1 MDKKKNRADPL
12 AAGRQKLQQFR
23 QKKADKNT
31 DHKKDPKGSTSQGKS
46 SKKSGKS
53 GKHEGKPDKSS
64 VTDEAEAPSAG
75 GDTSHVSIG
84 DEVVDSQQTS
94 ADALSH
100 EYVLV
105 HGSSSE
111 PDTLQPGNTTV
122 EENMKS
128 IDSKEAGAVDSLT
141 SGHADSEKGVTHGDA
156 SISVDGVL
164 AASGNLAEGEV
175 EVESG
180 SGNVEK
186 PHQPSSLPEFIPD
199 VSLSGARGDQVTD
212 VGEMQKDSGSHKE
225 QFSEAS
231 AKADVDWIA
240 TEEKQASF
248 PAVVDSS
255 ASPSHFSEGSSV
267 AFDSVELEGITG
279 KIRSQQIREAAEEP
293 CKKDTLNPSGEVS
306 AAHVHEGPSVSFQQL
321 MEIVQG
327 LGQDEF
333 QVLCTAREAA
343 SRTDPG
349 TSSLER
355 LREELFVSSTMEDIL
370 HVQLTEQSHLQNEF
384 DHQHN
389 QLVAEISE
397 LRASYNA
404 LTERNGSLVEELSEC
419 QSNLY
424 AATSSNEKLEN
435 QLLATEAQVEAFT
448 AKMNELQ
455 NSLEKSRLDLTEA
468 KEKLINLQVENDTYG
483 AILSSWNDEKKE
495 FFEEKESK
503 NYEIK
508 HLLSELCHFK
518 NSEAIL
524 KAEVERLEKTIGPLT
539 DEKVNLVEEKYN
551 VLGEAEKLQEEL
563 ANCKTL
569 VTLQEVE
576 NSNIRE
582 TLSSLTGRQTKL
594 EDDNLHL
601 TEENEKAHLERS
613 AHLISETYLLSE
625 YSNLKEGYSLLNNK
639 LLKFQEEKE
648 RLVEDNDKLTHD
660 LLILQERMSTVQEE
674 RIHLAAEL
682 GEAVAR
688 LDRLTEEKTSL
699 SSSIEVEKTG
709 IVDIGNEEASEL
721 RNQEISET
729 SGRSLEV
736 GITSKQSVP
745 FVEYTC
751 QSLGTQPTVLEGV
764 IDASSGFSSLNKNL
778 KRGEKMIQSLE
789 EAIKQILTDSSLS
802 KSSNKS
808 ATPPVSKLIQTFE
821 LKRQS
826 EEQESEKAQ
835 LSGDQSE
842 AFVSVNVQIRN
853 LRGLLEQLA
862 LNAGEAGIQFN
873 QLNDDRTAANQ
884 RLEEFN
890 VEFASHQDHIN
901 LLEADT
907 IENKISFEA
916 LKNYSCELQQ
926 KNHELEFLCESL
938 KRRNDSM
945 GLENTELNKKLN
957 SCLSRIYEL
966 ENQLESL
973 QNNLSSM
980 LSSMEE
986 QLVAVQDE
994 SEKAT
999 MLEHELT
1006 SSMSQFGDAVVRLD
1020 DCLLRSGVA
1029 GAQVGLDM
1037 TQHISGSVDMA
1048 VKVISDLE
1056 EKLEVA
1062 YAKHESSLNKYE
1074 ELNQSFNTLHENN
1087 EFVTATLHKVY
1098 ADLAKLITESC
1109 GSVEIA
1115 KLRVE
1120 DLALSDPFN
1129 DGNCENLM
1137 EAARNILSERL
1148 ELQSVI
1154 DKLQS
1159 DLSSITKDME
1169 EVTQRSLDPTSLR
1182 ELVEKVEGVLE
1193 LETDGISFESPS
1205 LYVEFLVSQLVQ
1217 KFIEAEDLAT
1227 LLREQLK
1234 AKDNELMETQESL
1247 LHHKTEMG
1255 GLMDNLSQAEESL
1268 VAVRSE
1274 LQKKSNELEQSEQRL
1289 LSTREKLSIAVTKGK
1304 GLMVQRDNI
1313 KHSLAETSAELQRR
1327 SEELSLKEIRLQE
1340 VEAKLKTYT
1349 EAGERVEAL
1358 ESELSYIRNSATA
1371 LRESFLLKDSLLHKI
1386 EEILEDLDLPEHF
1399 HARDILEKVEWL
1411 SRSANG
1417 NSLRPSDW
1425 DQKSSDGGAGY
1436 VLSEPWRED
1445 GQTGTSS
1452 EGDLRIKFEE
1462 LQGKF
1467 YGLAEQNEMLE
1478 QSLMHRNN
1486 LVQRWEALL
1495 ANIDMPPQLKF
1506 MEVENKIEWL
1516 ASTISEATHDKDTLQ
1531 QKIDSLEVY
1540 CQSLS
1545 ADLEAAQKQV
1555 CDVDANLQLVDN
1567 ERVNISERLET
1578 LNGDHD
1584 ILSARANHLEVENEK
1599 LQNQVKDLHG
1609 KLVEKLGY
1617 EEQLQTIEGD
1627 LLSLRYMIND
1637 VIQEDGLQDLASG
1650 SNSETLDELLRKL
1663 IDYYKNSA
1671 KSSLPRERDDSF
1683 CETRPSND
1691 EATSPRH
1698 THELTDSYIVE
1709 ATSRDIAVV
1718 ETPDVASLT
1727 KDLDE
1732 ALHVQKL
1739 AREERDLY
1747 MEKQQSLVTENE
1759 ALDKKIIELQEL
1771 LKQEEQKSASV
1782 REKLNV
1788 AVRKGKALVQ
1798 QRDSLKQTIEEMN
1811 AEHGRLKS
1819 EITNRD
1825 EMLLG
1830 NEKKLR
1836 ELESY
1841 TLRVEALESECQSL
1855 KNHLQETESILQER
1869 SGTLSM
1875 TLNALNSINIGDE
1888 GDRYDPVLKLQ
1899 RISQLFQNMSTAVSS
1914 AEQESIKSR
1923 RAAELLLAELNEVQ
1937 ERNDSMQEELS
1948 KFTYEIQQLSR
1959 QKDEAEAAK
1968 VEAISHCENL
1978 SMVNNEEKKKIYAQ
1992 VLSFGSSVNTLRK
2005 ILAGTNSCLADIFT
2019 LDMEFLHHLKATM
2032 ESCAK
2037 QTGTNLSGWPQ
2048 VSTGNFVDKEIFS
2061 RLSAA
2066 LSNVNMQEVS
2076 NGGNITEICGSLS
2089 RNLDQFVADVS
2100 HIEEN
2105 VSNHLASW
2113 HEQVSIVSN
2122 SIDTFFKSIGTGTAS
2137 EIAALG
2143 ERVALLHGACSSVL
2157 AEIESRKAELVGNDN
2172 FNMILHQEEGDFSSM
2187 ESVRSMANRLSS
2199 AVKELVVVNAETV
2212 ERNEKEMKAIIANL
2226 QRELHEKDIQNDRM
2240 CNELVGQV
2248 KEAQAGAKI
2257 FAEDLQSAG
2266 ARMRDMQ
2273 DQLGILVRERDSL
2286 KERVEELQEGQ
2297 ASHSELQE
2305 KVTSLS
2311 NLLAAK
2317 DQEIEALMQALD
2329 EEESQMEDLKHR
2341 VTELEQELQQKNLD
2355 LQKAEASRGKISKK
2369 LSMTVDK
2376 FDELHHLSE
2385 NLLAEIEKLQKQVQ
2399 DRDTEISFLR
2409 QEVTRCTNEALA
2421 ASQMDTKRDSEEI
2434 QTVLSWFDTIAS
2446 LIGLEETPS
2455 TDAQSHLNNYM
2466 ETLEKKIESILS
2478 ETEELRLVGQSKD
2491 SLLEAER
2498 SRVAEL
2504 RQREETLE
2512 KILHDKESQRNMST
2526 SSTSEI
2532 VEVEPLINKWTTSGT
2547 SIPSQVRSLRKG
2559 NNNDQVA
2566 IRIDADQADQSLS
2579 LEEDDDK
2586 AHGFR
2591 SLTTSRIIPRFTRP
2605 VTNMIDGLWLDA
2617 YETTCLTVRHNDI
2630 LGDVACSFGHSRG
2643 LISQGLKVVL
2653 LELLESLLS
2662 SVWVARRPPGY
2673 AFLDFEDPRDAR
2685 DAIRD
2690 LDGKN
2695 GWRVEQSHNRGGGG
2709 GGGRGGD
2716 RGGDRGRRRSRSR
2729 SPRYRRS
2736 PSYGRRSYSP
2746 RARSPPPPR
2755 RRSPSPPPAR
2765 GRSYSRSP
2773 PPYRRRDELPY
2784 ANGSTF
2790 CSHSMHPIAFHVVAY
2805 STYVLVSAEMD

>member
-23 QKKADKNT
+23 QKKADKNS
-31 DHKKDPKGSTSQGKS
+31 DQKKDPKGSTSKGKS

-53 GKHEGKPDKSS
+53 EKHEGKPDKSV
-64 VTDEAEAPSAG
+64 VTDEAEALSAG
-75 GDTSHVSIG
+75 GATSHVNIV
-84 DEVVDSQQTS
+84 DEVVDSPQAS

-111 PDTLQPGNTTV
+111 PDTLLPGNTTATADSGAELGKDILNPEDDTGISLSTV
-122 EENMKS
+122 EEDMKR
-128 IDSKEAGAVDSLT
+128 IDSTAAGAVKSVT
-141 SGHADSEKGVTHGDA
+141 SEHAYSEKGVTRDDA
-156 SISVDGVL
+156 SISVDGVF
-164 AASGNLAEGEV
+164 AASGDLAEGEGV

-180 SGNVEK
+180 SGDVEK
-186 PHQPSSLPEFIPD
+186 PHQPSSSPEFIPD

-212 VGEMQKDSGSHKE
+212 VGWEMQEDSGSHKE

-231 AKADVDWIA
+231 AKADMDWIV
-240 TEEKQASF
+240 TEERQASY

-255 ASPSHFSEGSSV
+255 ASPSHFLERSSV
-267 AFDSVELEGITG
+267 AFDSVELEGTSG
-279 KIRSQQIREAAEEP
+279 KIRSQQIREAAELSEERPESSIGFHNNRDHVLSTEPEDSSIQLQLPQSASTSGLLSHEEP
-293 CKKDTLNPSGEVS
+293 CKQDTLNPSGEVS
-306 AAHVHEGPSVSFQQL
+306 AAHVHEGRSVSFLQL
-321 MEIVQG
+321 MEIVHA

-343 SRTDPG
+343 SSTDPG
-349 TSSLER
+349 TSSLEG
-355 LREELFVSSTMEDIL
+355 LREQLFVSCTTEDIL

-384 DHQHN
+384 DHQHD
-389 QLVAEISE
+389 QLVAEISQ

-404 LTERNGSLVEELSEC
+404 LTERNDSLVEELSEC

-455 NSLEKSRLDLTEA
+455 SSLEKALLNLSEA
-468 KEKLINLQVENDTYG
+468 KEKVINLQVENDTYG
-483 AILSSWNDEKKE
+483 AILSSWYDEKKE
-495 FFEEKESK
+495 LFEEKESK

-508 HLLSELCHFK
+508 HLLSELCNCK

-524 KAEVERLEKTIGPLT
+524 KAEVERLEKTVGPLT

-569 VTLQEVE
+569 ITLQEVE

-582 TLSSLTGRQTKL
+582 TLSSLTGQLTKL
-594 EDDNLHL
+594 EEDNLHL
-601 TEENEKAHLERS
+601 TEENEKSHLERS
-613 AHLISETYLLSE
+613 AYLISETYLLSE

-648 RLVEDNDKLTHD
+648 NLVEDNDKLTHD

-688 LDRLTEEKTSL
+688 LDKLTEEKTSL

-709 IVDIGNEEASEL
+709 IVDIGNEDASEL
-721 RNQEISET
+721 SNQEISET

-736 GITSKQSVP
+736 GVTSKQSVP

-751 QSLGTQPTVLEGV
+751 QSFGTQPTVLEGV

-778 KRGEKMIQSLE
+778 EKGEKMIQNLE
-789 EAIKQILTDSSLS
+789 EAIKQIRTDSSLI
-802 KSSNKS
+802 KSSNKPD
-808 ATPPVSKLIQTFE
+808 TPPVSKLIQAFE
-821 LKRQS
+821 LKGQS
-826 EEQESEKAQ
+826 EEHESEKAQ
-835 LSGDQSE
+835 LTGDQSE

-853 LRGLLEQLA
+853 LRGMLEQLA
-862 LNAGEAGIQFN
+862 LNAREAGIQFN
-873 QLNDDRTAANQ
+873 QLNDDRTATNQ

-916 LKNYSCELQQ
+916 LKNYSGELQQ

-938 KRRNDSM
+938 KLRNDSM

-986 QLVAVQDE
+986 QLVALQDE

-1020 DCLLRSGVA
+1020 GCLLRSGVA

-1037 TQHISGSVDMA
+1037 SKHISGSVDMA
-1048 VKVISDLE
+1048 VKVIEDLE

-1062 YAKHESSLNKYE
+1062 EAKHESSLNKYE
-1074 ELNQSFNTLHENN
+1074 ELKQSFNTLHENN
-1087 EFVTATLHKVY
+1087 EFVTATMHKVY
-1098 ADLAKLITESC
+1098 ADLVKLITESC

-1115 KLRVE
+1115 KFRVE
-1120 DLALSDPFN
+1120 NLAISDPFS

-1137 EAARNILSERL
+1137 EAVQNILSERL
-1148 ELQSVI
+1148 ELQCVI

-1169 EVTQRSLDPTSLR
+1169 ELTQRSLDPTSLG
-1182 ELVEKVEGVLE
+1182 ELVQKVEGVLE
-1193 LETDGISFESPS
+1193 LETGEISFESPS

-1217 KFIEAEDLAT
+1217 KFIEAEDLAN
-1227 LLREQLK
+1227 LLRKQVE
-1234 AKDNELMETQESL
+1234 AKDNELMETQESF

-1255 GLMDNLSQAEESL
+1255 GLMENLSQAEESL

-1313 KHSLAETSAELQRR
+1313 KHLLAETSAELQRR
-1327 SEELSLKEIRLQE
+1327 SEELSLKETRLQE

-1349 EAGERVEAL
+1349 EAGKRVEAL

-1399 HARDILEKVEWL
+1399 HARNIFDKVEWL

-1417 NSLRPSDW
+1417 NSVRPSDW

-1462 LQGKF
+1462 LQGKS

-1495 ANIDMPPQLKF
+1495 ENIDMPPQLKS
-1506 MEVENKIEWL
+1506 MEAENKIEWL

-1531 QKIDSLEVY
+1531 QKIDNLEVY

-1545 ADLEAAQKQV
+1545 TDLEAAQKQV
-1555 CDVDANLQLVDN
+1555 CDVEANLQSVDN
-1567 ERVNISERLET
+1567 ERVDISERLKT
-1578 LNGDHD
+1578 LNEDHD
-1584 ILSARANHLEVENEK
+1584 NLSARANHLEVENEK

-1609 KLVEKLGY
+1609 KLVEKLGN

-1637 VIQEDGLQDLASG
+1637 VIQEDGLQDLALA
-1650 SNSETLDELLRKL
+1650 SNSETLDGLLRKL
-1663 IDYYKNSA
+1663 IDYYKNLA
-1671 KSSLPRERDDSF
+1671 KSS
-1683 CETRPSND
+1683 PSND
-1691 EATSPRH
+1691 EATSPRL
-1698 THELTDSYIVE
+1698 TPELADSNIVE

-1739 AREERDLY
+1739 VREERDLY
-1747 MEKQQSLVTENE
+1747 MEKQQSLVAENE
-1759 ALDKKIIELQEL
+1759 ALEKKIIELQEL

-1819 EITNRD
+1819 EIINRD
-1825 EMLLG
+1825 EMLVE

-1841 TLRVEALESECQSL
+1841 TLRIEALESECQSL
-1855 KNHLQETESILQER
+1855 RNHLQETENILQER

-1959 QKDEAEAAK
+1959 QKDAAEAAK

-1978 SMVNNEEKKKIYAQ
+1978 SLVNNEEKKKIYAQ
-1992 VLSFGSSVNTLRK
+1992 VLSFGTNVNTLRK
-2005 ILAGTNSCLADIFT
+2005 ILAGTSSCLADIFT
-2019 LDMEFLHHLKATM
+2019 LDMEFLHHLKTTM
-2032 ESCAK
+2032 ELCAK
-2037 QTGTNLSGWPQ
+2037 QTGANLSGWPQ
-2048 VSTGNFVDKEIFS
+2048 VSTWNFVDKKIFS

-2066 LSNVNMQEVS
+2066 LSNVNLHEIS

-2100 HIEEN
+2100 HLKEN
-2105 VSNHLASW
+2105 VSNHLASR
-2113 HEQVSIVSN
+2113 HEQVNIVSN
-2122 SIDTFFKSIGTGTAS
+2122 SIDTFFKSIGTGTDS
-2137 EIAALG
+2137 EIADLG
-2143 ERVALLHGACSSVL
+2143 ERVSLLHGACSSVL

-2172 FNMILHQEEGDFSSM
+2172 LNMSLHQEEDDYSSM
-2187 ESVRSMANRLSS
+2187 ESVRSMVNRLSS
-2199 AVKELVVVNAETV
+2199 AVKEFVVANAETV
-2212 ERNEKEMKAIIANL
+2212 ERNEKEMKVTIANL

-2240 CNELVGQV
+2240 CSEFVGQV

-2257 FAEDLQSAG
+2257 FAEDLQSAS

-2286 KERVEELQEGQ
+2286 KDRVKDLQEGQ
-2297 ASHSELQE
+2297 ASYSELQE

-2369 LSMTVDK
+2369 LSITVDK

-2399 DRDTEISFLR
+2399 DRDTEVSFLR

-2421 ASQMDTKRDSEEI
+2421 SSQMDTRRDSEEI
-2434 QTVLSWFDTIAS
+2434 QTVRSWFDTVAS
-2446 LIGLEETPS
+2446 LLGLEDSPS
-2455 TDAQSHLNNYM
+2455 TDAHSHLNRYM
-2466 ETLEKKIESILS
+2466 ETLEKKIASILS

-2504 RQREETLE
+2504 RQKEATLE
-2512 KILHDKESQRNMST
+2512 KLLHDKEFQPS

-2566 IRIDADQADQSLS
+2566 ISIDADQADQSLS

-2605 VTNMIDGLWLDA
+2605 VTNMIDGLWVSCDRTLMRQPA
-2617 YETTCLTVRHNDI
+2617 LRLAIMIYWAMLHALLATV
-2630 LGDVACSFGHSRG
+2630 
-2643 LISQGLKVVL
+2643 VV
-2653 LELLESLLS
+2653 
-2662 SVWVARRPPGY
+2662 
-2673 AFLDFEDPRDAR
+2673 
-2685 DAIRD
+2685 
-2690 LDGKN
+2690 
-2695 GWRVEQSHNRGGGG
+2695 
-2709 GGGRGGD
+2709 
-2716 RGGDRGRRRSRSR
+2716 
-2729 SPRYRRS
+2729 
-2736 PSYGRRSYSP
+2736 
-2746 RARSPPPPR
+2746 
-2755 RRSPSPPPAR
+2755 
-2765 GRSYSRSP
+2765 
-2773 PPYRRRDELPY
+2773 
-2784 ANGSTF
+2784 
-2790 CSHSMHPIAFHVVAY
+2790 
-2805 STYVLVSAEMD
+2805 

>member
-1 MDKKKNRADPL
+1 
-12 AAGRQKLQQFR
+12 
-23 QKKADKNT
+23 
-31 DHKKDPKGSTSQGKS
+31 
-46 SKKSGKS
+46 
-53 GKHEGKPDKSS
+53 
-64 VTDEAEAPSAG
+64 
-75 GDTSHVSIG
+75 
-84 DEVVDSQQTS
+84 
-94 ADALSH
+94 
-100 EYVLV
+100 
-105 HGSSSE
+105 
-111 PDTLQPGNTTV
+111 
-122 EENMKS
+122 
-128 IDSKEAGAVDSLT
+128 
-141 SGHADSEKGVTHGDA
+141 
-156 SISVDGVL
+156 
-164 AASGNLAEGEV
+164 
-175 EVESG
+175 
-180 SGNVEK
+180 
-186 PHQPSSLPEFIPD
+186 
-199 VSLSGARGDQVTD
+199 
-212 VGEMQKDSGSHKE
+212 MQ
-225 QFSEAS
+225 EAS
-231 AKADVDWIA
+231 SKADVDWVV
-240 TEEKQASF
+240 TEERQASY

-267 AFDSVELEGITG
+267 AFDSVEMEGITG

-293 CKKDTLNPSGEVS
+293 RKKDTSNPSGEVS
-306 AAHVHEGPSVSFQQL
+306 AAHVHEGRSVSFLQL
-321 MEIVQG
+321 MGIVQG
-327 LGQDEF
+327 LGRDEF
-333 QVLCTAREAA
+333 QMLCTAREA
-343 SRTDPG
+343 TDPG
-349 TSSLER
+349 TSLLER
-355 LREELFVSSTMEDIL
+355 LREELFVSSTMKDIL
-370 HVQLTEQSHLQNEF
+370 HVQLTEQSHLQSEF

-389 QLVAEISE
+389 QLVAEISQ
-397 LRASYNA
+397 LRVSYNA
-404 LTERNGSLVEELSEC
+404 LTDRNESFVEELSEC

-435 QLLATEAQVEAFT
+435 QLLAREAQVEAFT

-455 NSLEKSRLDLTEA
+455 SSLEKSLLDLSEA

-495 FFEEKESK
+495 LFEEKESK

-508 HLLSELCHFK
+508 HLLSELCNFK

-524 KAEVERLEKTIGPLT
+524 KAEVERLEKTLGPLT

-582 TLSSLTGRQTKL
+582 TLSSLTGQLTKL
-594 EDDNLHL
+594 EEDNLHL

-613 AHLISETYLLSE
+613 AYLISETYLLSE

-648 RLVEDNDKLTHD
+648 HLVEDNDKLTHD

-688 LDRLTEEKTSL
+688 LDKLTE
-699 SSSIEVEKTG
+699 EKTG
-709 IVDIGNEEASEL
+709 IVDIGNEDASEL
-721 RNQEISET
+721 GNQEIAET

-736 GITSKQSVP
+736 GVTSKQSVP

-751 QSLGTQPTVLEGV
+751 QVLEGV
-764 IDASSGFSSLNKNL
+764 IDASSEFSSLNKNL
-778 KRGEKMIQSLE
+778 EKGEKMIQNLE
-789 EAIKQILTDSSLS
+789 EAVKQILTDSSLS

-808 ATPPVSKLIQTFE
+808 DTPPVSKLIQTFE
-821 LKRQS
+821 LKGQS
-826 EEQESEKAQ
+826 EEQESGKVQ
-835 LSGDQSE
+835 LTGDQSE

-862 LNAGEAGIQFN
+862 SNAREAGIQFN
-873 QLNDDRTAANQ
+873 QLNDDRAAANQ

-907 IENKISFEA
+907 LENKIAFEA

-926 KNHELEFLCESL
+926 KNHELEFLCGSL
-938 KRRNDSM
+938 KLRNDSM
-945 GLENTELNKKLN
+945 GLENTELNKNLN

-986 QLVAVQDE
+986 QLVGLQDE

-999 MLEHELT
+999 KLEHELT

-1020 DCLLRSGVA
+1020 DCLLRSGTA

-1037 TQHISGSVDMA
+1037 TKHISGSVDMA
-1048 VKVISDLE
+1048 VKVIDDLE

-1074 ELNQSFNTLHENN
+1074 ELKQSFNTLHENS
-1087 EFVTATLHKVY
+1087 EFVTATMHKVY

-1120 DLALSDPFN
+1120 NLAISDPFN
-1129 DGNCENLM
+1129 DGNFENLM
-1137 EAARNILSERL
+1137 EAVRNIFSERL
-1148 ELQSVI
+1148 ELQCVI

-1159 DLSSITKDME
+1159 DLSRITKDME
-1169 EVTQRSLDPTSLR
+1169 ELKQRSLDPTSLG

-1193 LETDGISFESPS
+1193 LETGEISFDSPG
-1205 LYVEFLVSQLVQ
+1205 LYVEFLVSQLLQ
-1217 KFIEAEDLAT
+1217 KFIEAEDLAN
-1227 LLREQLK
+1227 LFRKQLE

-1255 GLMDNLSQAEESL
+1255 GLMENLSQAEESL

-1304 GLMVQRDNI
+1304 GLIVQRDNI

-1327 SEELSLKEIRLQE
+1327 SEELSLKETRLQE

-1399 HARDILEKVEWL
+1399 HARDILDKVEWL

-1425 DQKSSDGGAGY
+1425 DQKSSDAGAGY

-1495 ANIDMPPQLKF
+1495 ENIDMPSQLKS

-1531 QKIDSLEVY
+1531 QKIDNLEVY

-1545 ADLEAAQKQV
+1545 VELEAAQKQV
-1555 CDVDANLQLVDN
+1555 IDVEANLQSVDS
-1567 ERVNISERLET
+1567 ERVGISERLET
-1578 LNGDHD
+1578 LNGDHNN
-1584 ILSARANHLEVENEK
+1584 LSARANHLEVENEK
-1599 LQNQVKDLHG
+1599 LQNQVNDLHE
-1609 KLVEKLGY
+1609 KLVEKLGN

-1627 LLSLRYMIND
+1627 LMSLRYMIND
-1637 VIQEDGLQDLASG
+1637 AIQEDGLQDLALA
-1650 SNSETLDELLRKL
+1650 SNSETLNELLRKL
-1663 IDYYKNSA
+1663 IDYYKNLA

-1698 THELTDSYIVE
+1698 TPDLTDSNIVE

-1718 ETPDVASLT
+1718 ETPDVASLS

-1747 MEKQQSLVTENE
+1747 MEKQQSLVAENE
-1759 ALDKKIIELQEL
+1759 ALDKKVIDLQEL

-1819 EITNRD
+1819 EIINRD
-1825 EMLLG
+1825 EKLLDK
-1830 NEKKLR
+1830 ESKLR
-1836 ELESY
+1836 ELESD
-1841 TLRVEALESECQSL
+1841 TSRVEALESECQSL

-1869 SGTLSM
+1869 SGTLSV

-1899 RISQLFQNMSTAVSS
+1899 RISQLFQNMSAAVSS
-1914 AEQESIKSR
+1914 SQQESIKSR

-1937 ERNDSMQEELS
+1937 ERNDGMQEELS
-1948 KFTYEIQQLSR
+1948 KFAYEIQQLSR
-1959 QKDEAEAAK
+1959 QKDAEEAAK
-1968 VEAISHCENL
+1968 VEAISQCENL
-1978 SMVNNEEKKKIYAQ
+1978 SVVNNEEKKKMYAQ
-1992 VLSFGSSVNTLRK
+1992 VLSFGTSVNTLRK
-2005 ILAGTNSCLADIFT
+2005 IFAGTNSCLADIFT
-2019 LDMEFLHHLKATM
+2019 LDMEFLHHLKANM

-2048 VSTGNFVDKEIFS
+2048 VSTGNFVDKETFS

-2066 LSNVNMQEVS
+2066 LSNVNLHEIS
-2076 NGGNITEICGSLS
+2076 NSGNITEICGSLS
-2089 RNLDQFVADVS
+2089 QNLDQFVADVS
-2100 HIEEN
+2100 HLEDN

-2113 HEQVSIVSN
+2113 HEHVNIVSN
-2122 SIDTFFKSIGTGTAS
+2122 SIDTFFKSIGKGTDS
-2137 EIAALG
+2137 EITALG
-2143 ERVALLHGACSSVL
+2143 ERVILLHEACASVL
-2157 AEIESRKAELVGNDN
+2157 AEIESRKAELVGNDS
-2172 FNMILHQEEGDFSSM
+2172 FNMSLHQEEEDFSSM
-2187 ESVRSMANRLSS
+2187 ESVRSMVNRLSS
-2199 AVKELVVVNAETV
+2199 AVNEFVVANAETV
-2212 ERNEKEMKAIIANL
+2212 ERNEKEMKVTIANL
-2226 QRELHEKDIQNDRM
+2226 QRELHEKDIQKDKM

-2257 FAEDLQSAG
+2257 FAEDLQSAS

-2286 KERVEELQEGQ
+2286 KDRVKELQEGQQ

-2305 KVTSLS
+2305 KVTSVS
-2311 NLLAAK
+2311 NQLAAK

-2369 LSMTVDK
+2369 LSITVDK

-2399 DRDTEISFLR
+2399 DRDTEVSFLR

-2421 ASQMDTKRDSEEI
+2421 TSQMETRRDSEEI
-2434 QTVLSWFDTIAS
+2434 QTVLSWFDKMAS
-2446 LIGLEETPS
+2446 LLGLEDSPS
-2455 TDAQSHLNNYM
+2455 TDAHRHLNRYM
-2466 ETLEKKIESILS
+2466 ETLEKKTASILS

-2504 RQREETLE
+2504 RQKEATLE
-2512 KILHDKESQRNMST
+2512 KLLHDKEFRPS

-2566 IRIDADQADQSLS
+2566 ISIDADQADQSLS

-2591 SLTTSRIIPRFTRP
+2591 SLTSSRIIPRFTRP
-2605 VTNMIDGLWLDA
+2605 VTNMIDGLWVSCDRTLMRQPA
-2617 YETTCLTVRHNDI
+2617 LRLAIMMYWAMLHALLATV
-2630 LGDVACSFGHSRG
+2630 
-2643 LISQGLKVVL
+2643 VV
-2653 LELLESLLS
+2653 
-2662 SVWVARRPPGY
+2662 
-2673 AFLDFEDPRDAR
+2673 
-2685 DAIRD
+2685 
-2690 LDGKN
+2690 
-2695 GWRVEQSHNRGGGG
+2695 
-2709 GGGRGGD
+2709 
-2716 RGGDRGRRRSRSR
+2716 
-2729 SPRYRRS
+2729 
-2736 PSYGRRSYSP
+2736 
-2746 RARSPPPPR
+2746 
-2755 RRSPSPPPAR
+2755 
-2765 GRSYSRSP
+2765 
-2773 PPYRRRDELPY
+2773 
-2784 ANGSTF
+2784 
-2790 CSHSMHPIAFHVVAY
+2790 
-2805 STYVLVSAEMD
+2805 

>member
-23 QKKADKNT
+23 QKKADK
-31 DHKKDPKGSTSQGKS
+31 KDPKGSTSQGKS

-53 GKHEGKPDKSS
+53 EKHEGKADKSS
-64 VTDEAEAPSAG
+64 VSDEAVTGGAG
-75 GDTSHVSIG
+75 SHVKIG
-84 DEVVDSQQTS
+84 GEVVDSPQAS
-94 ADALSH
+94 ADALSQ

-111 PDTLQPGNTTV
+111 PDTIQPGNTA
-122 EENMKS
+122 E
-128 IDSKEAGAVDSLT
+128 T
-141 SGHADSEKGVTHGDA
+141 SGSGVEKGKNLLNPENDA
-156 SISVDGVL
+156 FNSVDGVF
-164 AASGNLAEGEV
+164 AASGNLAEGEGV
-175 EVESG
+175 E
-180 SGNVEK
+180 VEK

-212 VGEMQKDSGSHKE
+212 VGEMQEDGGSHKE

-240 TEEKQASF
+240 IEERQASY

-255 ASPSHFSEGSSV
+255 ASPSHLEGSSV
-267 AFDSVELEGITG
+267 AFDSVEQEGITG
-279 KIRSQQIREAAEEP
+279 KIGSQEIREAAELGEEKPESSIGFHNNKDHVLSTEP
-293 CKKDTLNPSGEVS
+293 EDSSIQLQLPQSVSISGLLSHEETCKKDTLNPSGEVS
-306 AAHVHEGPSVSFQQL
+306 TAHVHEGRSVSFPQL

-333 QVLCTAREAA
+333 QVLCNAREAA
-343 SRTDPG
+343 SCAELG
-349 TSSLER
+349 TTSLER
-355 LREELFVSSTMEDIL
+355 LREELFVSSTMKDLL

-389 QLVAEISE
+389 QLIAEISQ

-404 LTERNGSLVEELSEC
+404 LTERNESLVEELSEC

-455 NSLEKSRLDLTEA
+455 SSFEQSLLDLSEA

-495 FFEEKESK
+495 LFEEKESK
-503 NYEIK
+503 N
-508 HLLSELCHFK
+508 
-518 NSEAIL
+518 
-524 KAEVERLEKTIGPLT
+524 PLT
-539 DEKVNLVEEKYN
+539 DEKVILDEEKYK

-563 ANCKTL
+563 AKCKTL
-569 VTLQEVE
+569 IGLQEVE

-582 TLSSLTGRQTKL
+582 TLSSLTGQQTKL
-594 EDDNLHL
+594 EEEKLHL

-613 AHLISETYLLSE
+613 AYLISETYLLSE

-648 RLVEDNDKLTHD
+648 HLVEDNDKLTHD
-660 LLILQERMSTVQEE
+660 LHILQERMSTVQEE
-674 RIHLAAEL
+674 RVHLAAEL

-688 LDRLTEEKTSL
+688 LDKLTEEKTSL

-709 IVDIGNEEASEL
+709 IVDIGNEDASEL
-721 RNQEISET
+721 INQEISET

-736 GITSKQSVP
+736 GVT
-745 FVEYTC
+745 
-751 QSLGTQPTVLEGV
+751 SLGTQPTVLEGV

-778 KRGEKMIQSLE
+778 EKGEKMIQNLE

-802 KSSNKS
+802 KSSNKPD
-808 ATPPVSKLIQTFE
+808 TPPVSKLIQAFE
-821 LKRQS
+821 LKGQS

-835 LSGDQSE
+835 LTGDQSE
-842 AFVSVNVQIRN
+842 AFVSVDVRIRN
-853 LRGLLEQLA
+853 LRGLLDQLA
-862 LNAGEAGIQFN
+862 LNAREAGIQFN
-873 QLNDDRTAANQ
+873 QLNDDRTATNQ

-890 VEFASHQDHIN
+890 VEFASHQDHVN

-907 IENKISFEA
+907 IENKVSFEA

-926 KNHELEFLCESL
+926 RNHELEFLCESL
-938 KRRNDSM
+938 KLRNDSM

-986 QLVAVQDE
+986 QLVALQDE

-999 MLEHELT
+999 KLEHELT

-1020 DCLLRSGVA
+1020 DCLLRSGVT

-1037 TQHISGSVDMA
+1037 TKHISGSVDMA
-1048 VKVISDLE
+1048 VKLINDLE

-1062 YAKHESSLNKYE
+1062 YAKHESSSNKYE
-1074 ELNQSFNTLHENN
+1074 ELKQSFNTQHESN
-1087 EFVTATLHKVY
+1087 EFVTATIHKVY
-1098 ADLAKLITESC
+1098 TDLAKLITESC
-1109 GSVEIA
+1109 GSGEIT

-1120 DLALSDPFN
+1120 NLAISDPFT
-1129 DGNCENLM
+1129 DGNCENLI
-1137 EAARNILSERL
+1137 EAVRNILSERL
-1148 ELQSVI
+1148 ELQYVI

-1169 EVTQRSLDPTSLR
+1169 ELTQRSLDPTSLR

-1193 LETDGISFESPS
+1193 LESGGSSFESPS

-1217 KFIEAEDLAT
+1217 KFIEADDLAN
-1227 LLREQLK
+1227 LFRKQLE
-1234 AKDNELMETQESL
+1234 AKHNELMETQESL
-1247 LHHKTEMG
+1247 LHHKTEIG
-1255 GLMDNLSQAEESL
+1255 GLMENLSEAEESL

-1274 LQKKSNELEQSEQRL
+1274 LQKKSTELEQSEQRF

-1304 GLMVQRDNI
+1304 GLMAQRDNI

-1327 SEELSLKEIRLQE
+1327 SEELILKETRLQE
-1340 VEAKLKTYT
+1340 VEAKLKTYA

-1371 LRESFLLKDSLLHKI
+1371 LRESFLLKDSLLQKI
-1386 EEILEDLDLPEHF
+1386 EEILENLDLPEHF
-1399 HARDILEKVEWL
+1399 HARDILDKVEWL

-1417 NSLRPSDW
+1417 NSSRPSDW

-1445 GQTGTSS
+1445 GQTVTSS

-1467 YGLAEQNEMLE
+1467 FGLAEQNEMLE

-1495 ANIDMPPQLKF
+1495 ENIDMPPQLKS

-1531 QKIDSLEVY
+1531 QKIDNFEVY

-1555 CDVDANLQLVDN
+1555 CDVEANLQSIDN
-1567 ERVNISERLET
+1567 ERVNLSERLET

-1584 ILSARANHLEVENEK
+1584 NLSARTIQLEVENET
-1599 LQNQVKDLHG
+1599 LQNQVKDLHE
-1609 KLVEKLGY
+1609 KLVEKLGN
-1617 EEQLQTIEGD
+1617 EEQLQTIEGV

-1637 VIQEDGLQDLASG
+1637 VIQEDGLQDLALASD
-1650 SNSETLDELLRKL
+1650 SETLDGLLRKL
-1663 IDYYKNSA
+1663 IDHYKNLA
-1671 KSSLPRERDDSF
+1671 SLPRERDDSF
-1683 CETRPSND
+1683 SEIRPSND

-1698 THELTDSYIVE
+1698 NPETTDSNILE

-1727 KDLDE
+1727 KDLEE
-1732 ALHVQKL
+1732 ALHGQKL

-1747 MEKQQSLVTENE
+1747 MEKQQSLVAENE

-1771 LKQEEQKSASV
+1771 LKQEEQKSASA

-1788 AVRKGKALVQ
+1788 AVRKGKSLVQ
-1798 QRDSLKQTIEEMN
+1798 LRDSLKQTIEEMN

-1819 EITNRD
+1819 EIINRD
-1825 EMLLG
+1825 EMLLE

-1841 TLRVEALESECQSL
+1841 TLRIEALESECQSL
-1855 KNHLQETESILQER
+1855 KNHLQETENILHER
-1869 SGTLSM
+1869 SDTLSM

-1948 KFTYEIQQLSR
+1948 KFTYEIQELSR
-1959 QKDEAEAAK
+1959 QKDAAESAK
-1968 VEAISHCENL
+1968 VEAMSHLENL
-1978 SMVNNEEKKKIYAQ
+1978 SVANNEEKKKIYAQ
-1992 VLSFGSSVNTLRK
+1992 VMSFATSLTTLGK

-2019 LDMEFLHHLKATM
+2019 LDMEFLHHLKANM

-2048 VSTGNFVDKEIFS
+2048 VSTGNFVDKEFFS
-2061 RLSAA
+2061 RLSAS
-2066 LSNVNMQEVS
+2066 LSNINLHEIS
-2076 NGGNITEICGSLS
+2076 NGGSITEICGSLS
-2089 RNLDQFVADVS
+2089 RNLDHFVADVS
-2100 HIEEN
+2100 HLEEN

-2113 HEQVSIVSN
+2113 HEQVNIVSN
-2122 SIDTFFKSIGTGTAS
+2122 NIDTFFKSVGTGTDS

-2143 ERVALLHGACSSVL
+2143 ERVGLLHGACSSVL

-2172 FNMILHQEEGDFSSM
+2172 FSMSLHQEEEDFSSM
-2187 ESVRSMANRLSS
+2187 ESVRSMVNRLSS
-2199 AVKELVVVNAETV
+2199 AVKEFFVANAETV
-2212 ERNEKEMKAIIANL
+2212 ERNEKEMKVTIANL

-2257 FAEDLQSAG
+2257 FAEDLQSAS

-2273 DQLGILVRERDSL
+2273 DQLGVLVRERDSL
-2286 KERVEELQEGQ
+2286 KERVKELQEGQ
-2297 ASHSELQE
+2297 ASHSESQE
-2305 KVTSLS
+2305 KITSLS
-2311 NLLAAK
+2311 KLLAAK

-2329 EEESQMEDLKHR
+2329 EEESQMEELKHR

-2355 LQKAEASRGKISKK
+2355 LQKAETSRGKISKK
-2369 LSMTVDK
+2369 LSITVDK

-2399 DRDTEISFLR
+2399 DRDTEVSFLR
-2409 QEVTRCTNEALA
+2409 QEVTRCTNEALT
-2421 ASQMDTKRDSEEI
+2421 ASQMDTRRDSEEI
-2434 QTVLSWFDTIAS
+2434 QTVMSWFETITS
-2446 LIGLEETPS
+2446 LLGLEDSSS
-2455 TDAQSHLNNYM
+2455 TDAHRHLNRYM

-2504 RQREETLE
+2504 RQKEATLE
-2512 KILHDKESQRNMST
+2512 KLLHDKESQPR

-2566 IRIDADQADQSLS
+2566 ISIDADQADQSLS

-2605 VTNMIDGLWLDA
+2605 VTNMIDGLWVSCDRTLMRQPA
-2617 YETTCLTVRHNDI
+2617 LRLGIMIYWALLHALLATVVI
-2630 LGDVACSFGHSRG
+2630 
-2643 LISQGLKVVL
+2643 
-2653 LELLESLLS
+2653 
-2662 SVWVARRPPGY
+2662 
-2673 AFLDFEDPRDAR
+2673 
-2685 DAIRD
+2685 
-2690 LDGKN
+2690 
-2695 GWRVEQSHNRGGGG
+2695 
-2709 GGGRGGD
+2709 
-2716 RGGDRGRRRSRSR
+2716 
-2729 SPRYRRS
+2729 
-2736 PSYGRRSYSP
+2736 
-2746 RARSPPPPR
+2746 
-2755 RRSPSPPPAR
+2755 
-2765 GRSYSRSP
+2765 
-2773 PPYRRRDELPY
+2773 
-2784 ANGSTF
+2784 
-2790 CSHSMHPIAFHVVAY
+2790 
-2805 STYVLVSAEMD
+2805 

>member
-1 MDKKKNRADPL
+1 M
-12 AAGRQKLQQFR
+12 Q
-23 QKKADKNT
+23 
-31 DHKKDPKGSTSQGKS
+31 
-46 SKKSGKS
+46 
-53 GKHEGKPDKSS
+53 EG
-64 VTDEAEAPSAG
+64 
-75 GDTSHVSIG
+75 
-84 DEVVDSQQTS
+84 
-94 ADALSH
+94 
-100 EYVLV
+100 
-105 HGSSSE
+105 
-111 PDTLQPGNTTV
+111 
-122 EENMKS
+122 
-128 IDSKEAGAVDSLT
+128 
-141 SGHADSEKGVTHGDA
+141 
-156 SISVDGVL
+156 
-164 AASGNLAEGEV
+164 
-175 EVESG
+175 
-180 SGNVEK
+180 
-186 PHQPSSLPEFIPD
+186 
-199 VSLSGARGDQVTD
+199 
-212 VGEMQKDSGSHKE
+212 SGSHKE
-225 QFSEAS
+225 QLSEAS
-231 AKADVDWIA
+231 SKADVDWVV
-240 TEEKQASF
+240 TEERQASY

-279 KIRSQQIREAAEEP
+279 KIRSEQIREAAEEP
-293 CKKDTLNPSGEVS
+293 CKKDLLNPSGEVS
-306 AAHVHEGPSVSFQQL
+306 AAHVHEGRSVSFLQL

-343 SRTDPG
+343 SSTDPG

-355 LREELFVSSTMEDIL
+355 LREQLFVSSTMEDIL
-370 HVQLTEQSHLQNEF
+370 QVQLTEQCHLQNEC
-384 DHQHN
+384 DHRHN
-389 QLVAEISE
+389 QLVAEISQ
-397 LRASYNA
+397 LRALYNA
-404 LTERNGSLVEELSEC
+404 STERNDSLVEELSEC

-424 AATSSNEKLEN
+424 AATSSNERREN
-435 QLLATEAQVEAFT
+435 QLLSTEAQVEAFT

-455 NSLEKSRLDLTEA
+455 SSLEKSILDLSEA
-468 KEKLINLQVENDTYG
+468 KEKLINLQLENDTYG

-495 FFEEKESK
+495 LFEEKESK
-503 NYEIK
+503 KYEIE
-508 HLLSELCHFK
+508 HLLSELCNFK

-551 VLGEAEKLQEEL
+551 VLSEAEKLLEEL

-582 TLSSLTGRQTKL
+582 TLSSLAGQLTKL
-594 EDDNLHL
+594 EEDNLHL

-613 AHLISETYLLSE
+613 AYLISETYLLSE

-648 RLVEDNDKLTHD
+648 HLVEDNDKLTHD

-674 RIHLAAEL
+674 RIHLASEL

-688 LDRLTEEKTSL
+688 LDKLTEEKTSL

-709 IVDIGNEEASEL
+709 TVDIGIEDASEL
-721 RNQEISET
+721 GNQEIAET

-736 GITSKQSVP
+736 GVTSKQSVP

-751 QSLGTQPTVLEGV
+751 QVLEGV

-778 KRGEKMIQSLE
+778 EKGEKMIQNLE
-789 EAIKQILTDSSLS
+789 EAVKQILTDSSLS
-802 KSSNKS
+802 KSSNKPDM
-808 ATPPVSKLIQTFE
+808 PPVSKLIQTFE
-821 LKRQS
+821 LKGQS
-826 EEQESEKAQ
+826 EEQESGKAQ
-835 LSGDQSE
+835 FTGDQSE

-853 LRGLLEQLA
+853 LRGLFEQLA
-862 LNAGEAGIQFN
+862 LNAREAGIQFN
-873 QLNDDRTAANQ
+873 QLNDDRTATNQ

-890 VEFASHQDHIN
+890 VEFASHQDHVN

-907 IENKISFEA
+907 IENKVSFEA
-916 LKNYSCELQQ
+916 LKNYSCEVQQ

-938 KRRNDSM
+938 KLRNDSM
-945 GLENTELNKKLN
+945 GLENTELNEKLN
-957 SCLSRIYEL
+957 SCLLRINEL

-986 QLVAVQDE
+986 KLVALQDE

-1006 SSMSQFGDAVVRLD
+1006 SSMSQLGDAVVRLD
-1020 DCLLRSGVA
+1020 DCLLKSGTA
-1029 GAQVGLDM
+1029 GAHVGLDM
-1037 TQHISGSVDMA
+1037 TKHISGSVDMA
-1048 VKVISDLE
+1048 VKVIDDLE

-1062 YAKHESSLNKYE
+1062 YAKHESSFNKYE
-1074 ELNQSFNTLHENN
+1074 ELKQSFNTLHENN
-1087 EFVTATLHKVY
+1087 EFVTATMHKVY
-1098 ADLAKLITESC
+1098 ADLVKLITESC

-1120 DLALSDPFN
+1120 NLAVADLFN
-1129 DGNCENLM
+1129 DGNFENLM
-1137 EAARNILSERL
+1137 EAVRNIFSERL
-1148 ELQSVI
+1148 ELQCGI
-1154 DKLQS
+1154 DKLQL
-1159 DLSSITKDME
+1159 DLSSITKDKE
-1169 EVTQRSLDPTSLR
+1169 ELTQRSLDPTSLR

-1193 LETDGISFESPS
+1193 LETSEVNFESPS

-1217 KFIEAEDLAT
+1217 RFIEAEDLAN
-1227 LLREQLK
+1227 LLRKQLE
-1234 AKDNELMETQESL
+1234 AKENELMETQESL
-1247 LHHKTEMG
+1247 LQHKTEMG
-1255 GLMDNLSQAEESL
+1255 GLMENLSQAEESL

-1304 GLMVQRDNI
+1304 GLIVQRDNI

-1327 SEELSLKEIRLQE
+1327 SEELSLKETRLQE

-1399 HARDILEKVEWL
+1399 HARDILDKVEWL

-1495 ANIDMPPQLKF
+1495 ENIDMPSQLKS

-1531 QKIDSLEVY
+1531 QKIDNLEVH

-1555 CDVDANLQLVDN
+1555 IDVEANLQSVDS
-1567 ERVNISERLET
+1567 ERVDISERLDT
-1578 LNGDHD
+1578 LNGDHNN
-1584 ILSARANHLEVENEK
+1584 LSARANHLEVENEK
-1599 LQNQVKDLHG
+1599 LQNQVKDLHE
-1609 KLVEKLGY
+1609 KLVEKLGN
-1617 EEQLQTIEGD
+1617 EEQLQAIEGD

-1637 VIQEDGLQDLASG
+1637 VIQEDGLQDLVLA
-1650 SNSETLDELLRKL
+1650 SNSETLDGLLRKL
-1663 IDYYKNSA
+1663 IDYYKNLA

-1698 THELTDSYIVE
+1698 TPDLTDSNIVE

-1727 KDLDE
+1727 KDLEE

-1747 MEKQQSLVTENE
+1747 REKQQSLVAENE
-1759 ALDKKIIELQEL
+1759 ALDKKVIELQEL

-1819 EITNRD
+1819 EIINRD
-1825 EMLLG
+1825 EILLDK
-1830 NEKKLR
+1830 ESKLR
-1836 ELESY
+1836 ELEFY
-1841 TLRVEALESECQSL
+1841 TSRVEALESECQSL

-1899 RISQLFQNMSTAVSS
+1899 RISQLFQNMSAAVSS

-1937 ERNDSMQEELS
+1937 ERNDGMQEELS
-1948 KFTYEIQQLSR
+1948 KFAYEIQQLSR
-1959 QKDEAEAAK
+1959 QRDAEEAAK
-1968 VEAISHCENL
+1968 VEAISQCENL
-1978 SMVNNEEKKKIYAQ
+1978 SLVNNEEKKKIYAQ
-1992 VLSFGSSVNTLRK
+1992 VLSFGTSVNTLRK

-2019 LDMEFLHHLKATM
+2019 LDMEFLHHLKANM

-2048 VSTGNFVDKEIFS
+2048 VSTGNFVDKETFS
-2061 RLSAA
+2061 RVSAA
-2066 LSNVNMQEVS
+2066 LSNVNLHEVS
-2076 NGGNITEICGSLS
+2076 NSGNITEVCGSLS
-2089 RNLDQFVADVS
+2089 RNLDQFVADVG
-2100 HIEEN
+2100 HLEDN
-2105 VSNHLASW
+2105 VSKHLGSW
-2113 HEQVSIVSN
+2113 HEQVNIVSN
-2122 SIDTFFKSIGTGTAS
+2122 SIDTFFKSIGTGTDS
-2137 EIAALG
+2137 EITALG
-2143 ERVALLHGACSSVL
+2143 ERVALLHGACASVL

-2172 FNMILHQEEGDFSSM
+2172 FNMSLHQEEEDFSSM
-2187 ESVRSMANRLSS
+2187 ESVRSMVNRLSS
-2199 AVKELVVVNAETV
+2199 AVKELVVANAETV
-2212 ERNEKEMKAIIANL
+2212 ERNEKEMKVIIANL
-2226 QRELHEKDIQNDRM
+2226 QRELNEKDIQNDRM

-2257 FAEDLQSAG
+2257 FAEDLQSAS

-2286 KERVEELQEGQ
+2286 KERVKELQEGQQ

-2305 KVTSLS
+2305 KVTSVS
-2311 NLLAAK
+2311 NQLAAK

-2369 LSMTVDK
+2369 LSITVDK

-2399 DRDTEISFLR
+2399 DRDTEVSFLR

-2421 ASQMDTKRDSEEI
+2421 TSQMETRRDSEEI
-2434 QTVLSWFDTIAS
+2434 QTVLSWFDTMAS
-2446 LIGLEETPS
+2446 LLGLEDSPS
-2455 TDAQSHLNNYM
+2455 TDANRHLNRYM
-2466 ETLEKKIESILS
+2466 ETLEKKIASILS

-2504 RQREETLE
+2504 RQKEATLE
-2512 KILHDKESQRNMST
+2512 KLLHDKESRPS

-2566 IRIDADQADQSLS
+2566 ISIDADQADQSLS

-2591 SLTTSRIIPRFTRP
+2591 SLTSSRIIPRFTRP
-2605 VTNMIDGLWLDA
+2605 VTNMIDGLWVSCDRTLMRQPA
-2617 YETTCLTVRHNDI
+2617 LRLAIMIYWAMLHALLATV
-2630 LGDVACSFGHSRG
+2630 
-2643 LISQGLKVVL
+2643 VV
-2653 LELLESLLS
+2653 
-2662 SVWVARRPPGY
+2662 
-2673 AFLDFEDPRDAR
+2673 
-2685 DAIRD
+2685 
-2690 LDGKN
+2690 
-2695 GWRVEQSHNRGGGG
+2695 
-2709 GGGRGGD
+2709 
-2716 RGGDRGRRRSRSR
+2716 
-2729 SPRYRRS
+2729 
-2736 PSYGRRSYSP
+2736 
-2746 RARSPPPPR
+2746 
-2755 RRSPSPPPAR
+2755 
-2765 GRSYSRSP
+2765 
-2773 PPYRRRDELPY
+2773 
-2784 ANGSTF
+2784 
-2790 CSHSMHPIAFHVVAY
+2790 
-2805 STYVLVSAEMD
+2805 

>member
-1 MDKKKNRADPL
+1 
-12 AAGRQKLQQFR
+12 
-23 QKKADKNT
+23 
-31 DHKKDPKGSTSQGKS
+31 
-46 SKKSGKS
+46 
-53 GKHEGKPDKSS
+53 
-64 VTDEAEAPSAG
+64 
-75 GDTSHVSIG
+75 
-84 DEVVDSQQTS
+84 
-94 ADALSH
+94 
-100 EYVLV
+100 
-105 HGSSSE
+105 
-111 PDTLQPGNTTV
+111 
-122 EENMKS
+122 
-128 IDSKEAGAVDSLT
+128 
-141 SGHADSEKGVTHGDA
+141 
-156 SISVDGVL
+156 
-164 AASGNLAEGEV
+164 
-175 EVESG
+175 
-180 SGNVEK
+180 
-186 PHQPSSLPEFIPD
+186 
-199 VSLSGARGDQVTD
+199 
-212 VGEMQKDSGSHKE
+212 MQEDSGPQKE
-225 QFSEAS
+225 QFSEAA

-240 TEEKQASF
+240 TEERQASY

-255 ASPSHFSEGSSV
+255 TSPSHFSEGSSV
-267 AFDSVELEGITG
+267 PF
-279 KIRSQQIREAAEEP
+279 EEP
-293 CKKDTLNPSGEVS
+293 RKKDTLNPSGVVS
-306 AAHVHEGPSVSFQQL
+306 AAHVHEELSVSFLQL

-343 SRTDPG
+343 SCTDPG

-389 QLVAEISE
+389 QLVAEISQ

-404 LTERNGSLVEELSEC
+404 LTVRNESLVEELSDC

-435 QLLATEAQVEAFT
+435 QLLATEVQVEAFA

-455 NSLEKSRLDLTEA
+455 SSLEKSLLDLSEA
-468 KEKLINLQVENDTYG
+468 KEKVINLQVENDTYG
-483 AILSSWNDEKKE
+483 AIISSWNDEKKE
-495 FFEEKESK
+495 LFEEKESK

-508 HLLSELCHFK
+508 HLLSELCNFK

-582 TLSSLTGRQTKL
+582 TLSSLTGQQNKI
-594 EDDNLHL
+594 EEDNLHL

-613 AHLISETYLLSE
+613 AYLISETYLLSE

-648 RLVEDNDKLTHD
+648 HLVEDNDKVKHD
-660 LLILQERMSTVQEE
+660 LLILQERMSSVQEE

-688 LDRLTEEKTSL
+688 LDKLTEEKTSL
-699 SSSIEVEKTG
+699 SSSIKVEKTG
-709 IVDIGNEEASEL
+709 IVDIGNEDASEL
-721 RNQEISET
+721 SNQEISV
-729 SGRSLEV
+729 RSLEV
-736 GITSKQSVP
+736 GVTSKQSVP

-751 QSLGTQPTVLEGV
+751 QSLGPTVLEGV

-778 KRGEKMIQSLE
+778 EKGEKMIQNLE

-802 KSSNKS
+802 KSSNRPDT
-808 ATPPVSKLIQTFE
+808 APVSKLIQTFE
-821 LKRQS
+821 LKAQS

-835 LSGDQSE
+835 LTGDQSE

-862 LNAGEAGIQFN
+862 LNATEAGIQFN
-873 QLNDDRTAANQ
+873 QLNDDRTATNQ

-890 VEFASHQDHIN
+890 VEFAAHQDHIN

-916 LKNYSCELQQ
+916 LKNHSFELQQ

-938 KRRNDSM
+938 KLRNDSM
-945 GLENTELNKKLN
+945 GLEKTELNKKLN

-986 QLVAVQDE
+986 QLVALQDE

-1029 GAQVGLDM
+1029 RAQVGLDM
-1037 TQHISGSVDMA
+1037 TKHISGSVDMA
-1048 VKVISDLE
+1048 VKVIDDLE

-1062 YAKHESSLNKYE
+1062 YAKNESSLNKYE

-1087 EFVTATLHKVY
+1087 EFVTATMHKVY

-1115 KLRVE
+1115 KRRDE
-1120 DLALSDPFN
+1120 NLAISDPFN
-1129 DGNCENLM
+1129 DGNYENLM
-1137 EAARNILSERL
+1137 EAVRNILSERL
-1148 ELQSVI
+1148 ELQCVI

-1159 DLSSITKDME
+1159 DLSSITKDMGE
-1169 EVTQRSLDPTSLR
+1169 LTQRSLDPTSLR
-1182 ELVEKVEGVLE
+1182 ELIEKVEGVLE
-1193 LETDGISFESPS
+1193 LETTEISFESPS

-1217 KFIEAEDLAT
+1217 KFIEAEDLANI
-1227 LLREQLK
+1227 LRKQLE
-1234 AKDNELMETQESL
+1234 AKENELMETQESL

-1255 GLMDNLSQAEESL
+1255 GVIENLSQAEESL

-1274 LQKKSNELEQSEQRL
+1274 LQEKSNELEQSEQRL

-1304 GLMVQRDNI
+1304 GLIVQRDNI

-1327 SEELSLKEIRLQE
+1327 SEELSLKETRLQE
-1340 VEAKLKTYT
+1340 VEAKLKTCT

-1399 HARDILEKVEWL
+1399 HARDILDKVEWL

-1486 LVQRWEALL
+1486 LVQRLEALL
-1495 ANIDMPPQLKF
+1495 GNIDMPPQLKS

-1516 ASTISEATHDKDTLQ
+1516 ASTISEVTHDKDTLQ
-1531 QKIDSLEVY
+1531 QKIDNLEVY
-1540 CQSLS
+1540 CESLS
-1545 ADLEAAQKQV
+1545 ADLEAAQKEV
-1555 CDVDANLQLVDN
+1555 CDVEANLQSVDS
-1567 ERVNISERLET
+1567 ERVDISERLAT
-1578 LNGDHD
+1578 LNGEHNN
-1584 ILSARANHLEVENEK
+1584 LSARANHLEVENEK

-1609 KLVEKLGY
+1609 KLVEKLGN

-1627 LLSLRYMIND
+1627 LLSLRYLLND
-1637 VIQEDGLQDLASG
+1637 VIQEDGLQDLALG
-1650 SNSETLDELLRKL
+1650 SNSEPLDGLLRKL
-1663 IDYYKNSA
+1663 IDYYKNLA
-1671 KSSLPRERDDSF
+1671 KFSLPR
-1683 CETRPSND
+1683 ETRPSND
-1691 EATSPRH
+1691 DATSSRH
-1698 THELTDSYIVE
+1698 TPELIDSNIVE

-1747 MEKQQSLVTENE
+1747 MEKQQSLVAENE

-1819 EITNRD
+1819 EIINRD
-1825 EMLLG
+1825 EMLLEH
-1830 NEKKLR
+1830 EKKLR
-1836 ELESY
+1836 ELESS
-1841 TLRVEALESECQSL
+1841 TLRLEALESECKSL
-1855 KNHLQETESILQER
+1855 KNHLQETEDILQER
-1869 SGTLSM
+1869 SDTLSM

-1888 GDRYDPVLKLQ
+1888 GDRSDPVLKLQ
-1899 RISQLFQNMSTAVSS
+1899 QISELFQNMSTAVSS

-1948 KFTYEIQQLSR
+1948 KFTYEVQQLSR
-1959 QKDEAEAAK
+1959 QKDAAEAAK

-1978 SMVNNEEKKKIYAQ
+1978 SLVNNEEKKKIYAQ
-1992 VLSFGSSVNTLRK
+1992 VLSFGTSVNTLRK
-2005 ILAGTNSCLADIFT
+2005 ILAGTNSCLADIIT
-2019 LDMEFLHHLKATM
+2019 LDMEFLHHLKANM

-2048 VSTGNFVDKEIFS
+2048 VSTGNFVNKEIFS
-2061 RLSAA
+2061 RLSAT
-2066 LSNVNMQEVS
+2066 LSNVNLHEIS
-2076 NGGNITEICGSLS
+2076 NGGSITEICGSLS

-2100 HIEEN
+2100 HLEEN

-2113 HEQVSIVSN
+2113 HEQVNIVSN
-2122 SIDTFFKSIGTGTAS
+2122 SIDTFFKSIGTGTDS
-2137 EIAALG
+2137 EIADLG

-2157 AEIESRKAELVGNDN
+2157 AEIESRRAKLVGNDN
-2172 FNMILHQEEGDFSSM
+2172 FNMSLHQEEEDSSSM
-2187 ESVRSMANRLSS
+2187 ESVRSMVNRLSS
-2199 AVKELVVVNAETV
+2199 AVKELVVANAETV
-2212 ERNEKEMKAIIANL
+2212 ERNEKEMKVIIANL

-2240 CNELVGQV
+2240 CSELVGQV

-2286 KERVEELQEGQ
+2286 KERVKELQEGQ

-2311 NLLAAK
+2311 NLLPAK

-2341 VTELEQELQQKNLD
+2341 VTEFEQELKQKNLD

-2369 LSMTVDK
+2369 LSITVDK

-2399 DRDTEISFLR
+2399 DRDTEVSFLR

-2446 LIGLEETPS
+2446 LLGLEDSPS
-2455 TDAQSHLNNYM
+2455 SDAQSHLNRYM
-2466 ETLEKKIESILS
+2466 ETLEKKIASILS

-2498 SRVAEL
+2498 SRVSEL
-2504 RQREETLE
+2504 RQKEATLE

-2566 IRIDADQADQSLS
+2566 ISIDADQADQSLS

-2605 VTNMIDGLWLDA
+2605 VTNMIDGLWVSCDRTLMRQPA
-2617 YETTCLTVRHNDI
+2617 LRLGIMIYWAMLHALLATV
-2630 LGDVACSFGHSRG
+2630 
-2643 LISQGLKVVL
+2643 VV
-2653 LELLESLLS
+2653 
-2662 SVWVARRPPGY
+2662 
-2673 AFLDFEDPRDAR
+2673 
-2685 DAIRD
+2685 
-2690 LDGKN
+2690 
-2695 GWRVEQSHNRGGGG
+2695 
-2709 GGGRGGD
+2709 
-2716 RGGDRGRRRSRSR
+2716 
-2729 SPRYRRS
+2729 
-2736 PSYGRRSYSP
+2736 
-2746 RARSPPPPR
+2746 
-2755 RRSPSPPPAR
+2755 
-2765 GRSYSRSP
+2765 
-2773 PPYRRRDELPY
+2773 
-2784 ANGSTF
+2784 
-2790 CSHSMHPIAFHVVAY
+2790 
-2805 STYVLVSAEMD
+2805 